1 MNETLA
7 AGVVGVG
14 SMGRNHAR
22 VYSELP
28 DVELV
33 GVADLDEE
41 AARTVAHDYGTVAR
55 DAADLLPAADLV
67 SIAVPTAAHP
77 AMLERCL
84 DAGTHA
90 LVEKPYVDDV
100 ARGRELAER
109 ARREDLVV
117 QVGHI
122 ERFNPAVRALADVVP
137 NVEVLAVDARRLGPP
152 RDREVADSA
161 VFDLMIHDIDVVCS
175 LLGGEP
181 VSVDASG
188 AAGNRYATASCE
200 FQDGVIATLM
210 ASRVTQRK
218 VRKLGIT
225 ARECRVCVDYMN
237 QSVEIHRHTAPAYIE
252 SDGTVRERVESVVER
267 PTVENGEPLKGELES
282 FVGAVRTGSEPVVT
296 AEDGIR
302 AVEVAR
308 RIDDIAAGR
317 SRTEAETEVPS

>member
-1 MNETLA
+1 
-7 AGVVGVG
+7 
-14 SMGRNHAR
+14 MGRNHAR

-33 GVADLDEE
+33 GVADLDTE
-41 AARTVAHDYGTVAR
+41 AARTVATDYGTVVR
-55 DAADLLPAADLV
+55 DADDLLATADLV
-67 SIAVPTAAHP
+67 SIAVPTPAHP
-77 AMLERCL
+77 ALLERCL

-90 LVEKPYVDDV
+90 LVEKPYVDDLG
-100 ARGRELAER
+100 RGRELAQR
-109 ARREDLVV
+109 ARDRGLVL

-137 NVEVLAVDARRLGPP
+137 NVEVLAIDAQRLGPP
-152 RDREVADSA
+152 RNRDVPDSA
-161 VFDLMIHDIDVVCS
+161 VFDLMIHDIDIVCS
-175 LLGGEP
+175 LVGDAP
-181 VSVDASG
+181 VHVDAAG
-188 AAGNRYATASCE
+188 AAGDQYATATCRFE
-200 FQDGVIATLM
+200 NGVVADLM

-252 SDGTVRERVESVVER
+252 DDGAVRERVESVVER
-267 PTVENGEPLKGELES
+267 PIVENGEPLKAELES
-282 FVGAVRTGSEPVVT
+282 FVKAVRTGAEPVVT

-308 RIDDIAAGR
+308 RIDDLAQDPR
-317 SRTEAETEVPS
+317 QQEVAR

>member
-1 MNETLA
+1 MSGTLA

-33 GVADLDEE
+33 GVADLDTE
-41 AARTVAHDYGTVAR
+41 AARTVATDYGTVVR
-55 DAADLLPAADLV
+55 DADDLLATADLV
-67 SIAVPTAAHP
+67 SIAVPTPAHP
-77 AMLERCL
+77 ALLERCL

-90 LVEKPYVDDV
+90 LVEKPYVDDLG
-100 ARGRELAER
+100 RGRELAQR
-109 ARREDLVV
+109 ARDRGLVL

-137 NVEVLAVDARRLGPP
+137 NVEVLAIDAQRLGPP
-152 RDREVADSA
+152 RNRDVPDSA
-161 VFDLMIHDIDVVCS
+161 VFDLMIHDIDIVCS
-175 LLGGEP
+175 LVGDAP
-181 VSVDASG
+181 VHVDAAG
-188 AAGNRYATASCE
+188 AAGDQYATATCRFE
-200 FQDGVIATLM
+200 NGVVADLM

-252 SDGTVRERVESVVER
+252 DDGAVRERVESVVER
-267 PTVENGEPLKGELES
+267 PIVENGEPLKAELES
-282 FVGAVRTGSEPVVT
+282 FVKAVRTGAEPVVT

-308 RIDDIAAGR
+308 RIDDLAQDPR
-317 SRTEAETEVPS
+317 QQEVAR